1 MDFLHSPNLRWH
13 AATFRF
19 NKFFKHTRKKMKA
32 SSERW
37 KNIFDSDSFPTLQ
50 GVKSLL
56 LYSGKLSLPR
66 HLVD

>member
-1 MDFLHSPNLRWH
+1 
-13 AATFRF
+13 
-19 NKFFKHTRKKMKA
+19 MKA

-56 LYSGKLSLPR
+56 LYSGKLSLPH